1 MIVKVCG
8 ITNAEDAAA
17 AVADGANAI
26 GFNFYAPSPRYIA
39 PQRAAE
45 IPTASGVRRVGVFVN
60 EARARVEEIARIAG
74 LDVAQLHGEEAV
86 DDYPAAVTVWKA
98 ARVSAGFSFASFA
111 DSPAEALLLDGPA
124 GELYGGAGTSF
135 DWQTVRQASWPVFR
149 RIILAGGLDASN
161 VEEAVAVAHPW
172 GVDACSRIESAP
184 GKKDHKKMLEFVR
197 TARRALES
205 ARKALQS

>member
-17 AVADGANAI
+17 AIADGANAI
-26 GFNFYAPSPRYIA
+26 GFNFYPQSPRYIA

-45 IPTASGVRRVGVFVN
+45 ISTASGVRRVGVFVN
-60 EARARVEEIARIAG
+60 EALARVEEIARIAG

-86 DDYPAAVTVWKA
+86 DDYPVAVTVWKA

-111 DSPAEALLLDGPA
+111 DCPAEALLLDGPA
-124 GELYGGAGTSF
+124 GELYGGAGMNF
-135 DWQTVRQASWPVFR
+135 DWQFVASWTAFR

-161 VEEAVAVAHPW
+161 VEKAVAMAHPW

-197 TARRALES
+197 AARRALES
-205 ARKALQS
+205 

>member
-17 AVADGANAI
+17 AIADGANAI
-26 GFNFYAPSPRYIA
+26 GFNFYTQSPRYIA
-39 PQRAAE
+39 PGRAAE
-45 IPTASGVRRVGVFVN
+45 IFTARGVRRVGVFVN

-86 DDYPAAVTVWKA
+86 GDYPAAVMVWKA
-98 ARVSAGFSFASFA
+98 ARVSAGFSFGRFA
-111 DSPAEALLLDGPA
+111 DCPAEALLLDGPA
-124 GELYGGAGTSF
+124 GELYGGGGVSF
-135 DWQTVRQASWPVFR
+135 DWQSVGQGSRTAFR

-161 VEEAVAVAHPW
+161 VERAVAMAHPW

-184 GKKDHKKMLEFVR
+184 GKKDHKKMLEFIR
-197 TARRALES
+197 AARRALES
-205 ARKALQS
+205 

>member
-17 AVADGANAI
+17 AIADGANAI

-39 PQRAAE
+39 PRRAAE

-60 EARARVEEIARIAG
+60 ETRARVEEIARIAG

-86 DDYPAAVTVWKA
+86 DEYPASVTVWKA
-98 ARVSAGFSFASFA
+98 ARVSAGFSFGSFA
-111 DSPAEALLLDGPA
+111 DCPAEALLLDGPA
-124 GELYGGAGTSF
+124 GELYGGAGMSF
-135 DWQTVRQASWPVFR
+135 DWQSVGQASGIAFR

-161 VEEAVAVAHPW
+161 VEKAVAMAHPW

-205 ARKALQS
+205 

>member
-17 AVADGANAI
+17 AIADGANAI

-86 DDYPAAVTVWKA
+86 DEYPAAVTVWKA
-98 ARVSAGFSFASFA
+98 ARVSAGFSFASFG

-124 GELYGGAGTSF
+124 GELYGGAGMSF
-135 DWQTVRQASWPVFR
+135 DWQSLGQASWPVFR

-161 VEEAVAVAHPW
+161 VEKAVAIARPW

-184 GKKDHKKMLEFVR
+184 GKKDHKKMLDFVR
-197 TARRALES
+197 AARRALES
-205 ARKALQS
+205 

>member
-17 AVADGANAI
+17 AIADGANAI

-39 PQRAAE
+39 PERAAE

-60 EARARVEEIARIAG
+60 ETRARVEEIARIAG

-86 DDYPAAVTVWKA
+86 DEYPAGVTVWKA
-98 ARVSAGFSFASFA
+98 ERVSAGFSFGSFT

-124 GELYGGAGTSF
+124 GELYGGVGMSF
-135 DWQTVRQASWPVFR
+135 DWQSVGQASRTAFR

-161 VEEAVAVAHPW
+161 VEKAVAMAHPW

-197 TARRALES
+197 AARRALES
-205 ARKALQS
+205 

>member
-17 AVADGANAI
+17 ATANGANAI
-26 GFNFYAPSPRYIA
+26 GFNFYGPSPRYIA
-39 PQRAAE
+39 PERAAE

-60 EARARVEEIARIAG
+60 ESRARVEEIARIAG

-86 DDYPAAVTVWKA
+86 SEYPATVAVWKA
-98 ARVSAGFSFASFA
+98 GRVNAAFNFASFSSFA
-111 DSPAEALLLDGPA
+111 ESAEALLLDGPA
-124 GELYGGAGTSF
+124 GDLFGGSGMTF
-135 DWQTVRQASWPVFR
+135 DWCVAPPNLPAL

-161 VEEAVAVAHPW
+161 VEDAVTIAHPW

-184 GKKDHKKMLEFVR
+184 GKKDHKKMLEFIR
-197 TARRALES
+197 AARRAL
-205 ARKALQS
+205 QS

>member
-17 AVADGANAI
+17 AIADGANAI

-39 PQRAAE
+39 PERAAE

-60 EARARVEEIARIAG
+60 ESPARVDEIARIAG
-74 LDVAQLHGEEAV
+74 LDVAQLHGEETV
-86 DDYPAAVTVWKA
+86 DEYPAAVTVWKA
-98 ARVSAGFSFASFA
+98 ARVNAGFNFANFT
-111 DSPAEALLLDGPA
+111 DSSAEALLLDGPA
-124 GELYGGAGTSF
+124 GELYGGAGLNF
-135 DWQTVRQASWPVFR
+135 DWQKVGQASWPVYR

-161 VEEAVAVAHPW
+161 VAEAIAIAHPW

-184 GKKDHKKMLEFVR
+184 GKKDHKKMQDFVR
-197 TARRALES
+197 A

>member
-17 AVADGANAI
+17 AIADGANAI

-45 IPTASGVRRVGVFVN
+45 IPTGNGVRRVGVFVN
-60 EARARVEEIARIAG
+60 ETRARVEEIARIAG

-86 DDYPAAVTVWKA
+86 GEYPAAVTVWKA
-98 ARVSAGFSFASFA
+98 VRVSAGFSLASFA

-124 GELYGGAGTSF
+124 GELYGGAGKNF
-135 DWQTVRQASWPVFR
+135 DWSVGQASGLAFR
-149 RIILAGGLDASN
+149 RIILAGGLDGSN
-161 VEEAVAVAHPW
+161 VEEAVAVARPW

-197 TARRALES
+197 AARRALES
-205 ARKALQS
+205 